1 MELGNGP
8 FTEMGYILDMSFCS
22 PTLRSRGGEG
32 DGGGGGMPSIFLYMA
47 REWQTEHENL
57 KKLMVVVI
65 LFHRCSEN
73 LRKEGLV
80 LPLVEVNL

>member
-8 FTEMGYILDMSFCS
+8 FTEMGYILHMSFCS
-22 PTLRSRGGEG
+22 PTLRSRGGE
-32 DGGGGGMPSIFLYMA
+32 GGGGMPSIFLYMA

-57 KKLMVVVI
+57 KKLKLVVI

-80 LPLVEVNL
+80 LPLVKVNL

>member
-1 MELGNGP
+1 MALLLKWGIFWICP
-8 FTEMGYILDMSFCS
+8 SVLPPCVV
-22 PTLRSRGGEG
+22 
-32 DGGGGGMPSIFLYMA
+32 GGGGARGGMPSIFLYMA

>member
-1 MELGNGP
+1 MALLLKWGIFWICPSVLPPCVVG
-8 FTEMGYILDMSFCS
+8 G
-22 PTLRSRGGEG
+22 RGGE
-32 DGGGGGMPSIFLYMA
+32 GGGGGMPSIFLYMA

>member
-8 FTEMGYILDMSFCS
+8 FTEMGYILDISFCS

-32 DGGGGGMPSIFLYMA
+32 GGGGGMPLYMA

-57 KKLMVVVI
+57 KKLKLVVI

>member
-1 MELGNGP
+1 MALLLKWGIFWIYPSVLPPCVVVGA
-8 FTEMGYILDMSFCS
+8 
-22 PTLRSRGGEG
+22 RGV
-32 DGGGGGMPSIFLYMA
+32 GGGGMPLYMA

-57 KKLMVVVI
+57 KKLKLVVI

>member
-22 PTLRSRGGEG
+22 PTLRSRGG
-32 DGGGGGMPSIFLYMA
+32 MPSIFLYMA

-57 KKLMVVVI
+57 KKLVVVVI
-65 LFHRCSEN
+65 LFHRCCEN

>member
-1 MELGNGP
+1 
-8 FTEMGYILDMSFCS
+8 
-22 PTLRSRGGEG
+22 
-32 DGGGGGMPSIFLYMA
+32 MPSIFLYMA

-57 KKLMVVVI
+57 KKLVVVVI

>member
-1 MELGNGP
+1 MALLLKWDIFWICPSVLPPCVVVGA
-8 FTEMGYILDMSFCS
+8 
-22 PTLRSRGGEG
+22 R
-32 DGGGGGMPSIFLYMA
+32 GMPSIFLYMA

-57 KKLMVVVI
+57 KKLKVVVI

>member
-1 MELGNGP
+1 
-8 FTEMGYILDMSFCS
+8 
-22 PTLRSRGGEG
+22 
-32 DGGGGGMPSIFLYMA
+32 MPLYMA

-57 KKLMVVVI
+57 KKLKLVVI

>member
-1 MELGNGP
+1 MALLLKWGISWICP
-8 FTEMGYILDMSFCS
+8 SVLPPCVV
-22 PTLRSRGGEG
+22 
-32 DGGGGGMPSIFLYMA
+32 GGGGWGGMPSIFLYMA

-80 LPLVEVNL
+80 LSLVEVNL